1 LVIQCLQ
8 KILYYQKNIVTV
20 NKVWELPCS
29 ATGMSI
35 LLAAY
40 ITIQVYHIHLP
51 GEFELQ
57 ETHKWPYYYNKWFA
71 AVTAAAEYADYFYSG
86 E

>member
-1 LVIQCLQ
+1 LVIQVLQ
-8 KILYYQKNIVTV
+8 KILYYQTVTV
-20 NKVWELPCS
+20 KKVWELPCS

-40 ITIQVYHIHLP
+40 ITIPEVCHIHLP

-57 ETHKWPYYYNKWFA
+57 ETHKWPYYCNKWYA
-71 AVTAAAEYADYFYSG
+71 AVTAVAEYVDYFYSG